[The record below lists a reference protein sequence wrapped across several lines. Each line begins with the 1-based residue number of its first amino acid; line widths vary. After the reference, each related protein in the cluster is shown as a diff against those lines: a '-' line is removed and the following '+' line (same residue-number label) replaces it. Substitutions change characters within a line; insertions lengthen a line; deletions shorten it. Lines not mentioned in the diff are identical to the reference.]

1 MFLSILAV
9 PHGTV
14 RLIVKSIVL
23 KKHLGERIVFIHF
36 SLDF

>member
-1 MFLSILAV
+1 MFISVLAV

-23 KKHLGERIVFIHF
+23 KKQLGERIIFIHF